1 VWDRS
6 RGRLPFEVVYPR
18 ATILSEHTVVVLD
31 RNVAPARRPLV
42 DAFAA
47 FLWSDEA
54 QRIFVRYGFRSVD
67 ERWNSGN
74 PAFGAIAE
82 PFGVDAF
89 GGWTRARAE
98 IVDRAWRDDVMK
110 AVRR

>member
-1 VWDRS
+1 
-6 RGRLPFEVVYPR
+6 
-18 ATILSEHTVVVLD
+18 
-31 RNVAPARRPLV
+31 V

-67 ERWNSGN
+67 EARNAGN
-74 PAFGAIAE
+74 AAFGSIAE

-89 GGWTRARAE
+89 GGWVRARRE
-98 IVDRAWRDDVMK
+98 VVDRVWRNDVLR
-110 AVRR
+110 AVRP